1 MRTGRAIVALAV
13 VLALPSSIA
22 LAQSTTPSGTQT
34 TTSGT
39 QTTTSTQSTTTSG
52 STQSAFDKL
61 SPGGQKI
68 ALALCGAQAGGC
80 PTGQSSTQSPS
91 GSTQTTA
98 SSFKTQSLTL
108 DQIAQMKQHRGWGE
122 IFKDMQKSGQIPPDV
137 KNLGQ
142 LVSGRYQTQS
152 SGTTITTGSGKTQ
165 VVGGSGNSGN
175 SGSQFGKGHVG
186 DDSAGSSA
194 GGAGSSAGS
203 HSAASNHG
211 GGRGK

>member
-1 MRTGRAIVALAV
+1 MRTGRNIVALAV

-34 TTSGT
+34 TTSA
-39 QTTTSTQSTTTSG
+39 QTTTQSSTTPSASTQN
-52 STQSAFDKL
+52 AFDKL

-80 PTGQSSTQSPS
+80 PTGQSSTQPPS
-91 GSTQTTA
+91 GSTQTTV
-98 SSFKTQSLTL
+98 SSAKTQSLTL
-108 DQIAQMKQHRGWGE
+108 DQIAQMKQHRGWAE

-142 LVSGRYQTQS
+142 LVSGRYQS
-152 SGTTITTGSGKTQ
+152 SGTTITTGSGKTE

-175 SGSQFGKGHVG
+175 SGSQLGKGHAG

-203 HSAASNHG
+203 QAAASSHG